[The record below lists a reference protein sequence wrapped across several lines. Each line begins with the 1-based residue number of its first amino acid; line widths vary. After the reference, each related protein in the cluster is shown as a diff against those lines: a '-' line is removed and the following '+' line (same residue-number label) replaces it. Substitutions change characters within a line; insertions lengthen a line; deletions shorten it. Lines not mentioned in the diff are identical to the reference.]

1 MMPMVYLDHSATTP
15 LDPDVL
21 EAMMPYLTEE
31 FGNASSVY
39 GLGQRARQ
47 AIDQARDDVAAFYGV
62 AAKEVIFTSGGT
74 EGDNFAFQGIAQRN
88 RDRGR
93 HVITSTIEHDAV
105 LRSADALERD
115 GFEVTRLPVDGF
127 GLVDP
132 EALRQALRPDTIL
145 VSIMHA
151 NNEIGTIEPIPELV
165 AVTRERS
172 QAYFHTDAVQSTGKI
187 PTTIEDLGV
196 DLLSMSAHKLHGPK
210 GVGCLVVR
218 SGVRLE
224 PQMLGGGHERNRRAG
239 TENVAGIVGLARAV
253 TIARRD
259 LDPNTAHLIRLRD
272 RLIAGILDRI
282 PRAQLTGHPQQR
294 LPHHASFLFEGV
306 EGESLLL
313 QLDMEGIAA
322 SSGSACTSG
331 SLEPSHVILA
341 LGYPRERAL
350 GSLRLSVG
358 KGNTDAD
365 VDLVLERLPQM
376 VARLRVMAPTSAA

>member
-1 MMPMVYLDHSATTP
+1 MPMVYLDHSATTP
-15 LDPDVL
+15 LDPEVL
-21 EAMMPYLTEE
+21 QAMMPYLTEE

-47 AIDQARDDVAAFYGV
+47 AIDQARDEVAAFYGV

-74 EGDNFAFQGIAQRN
+74 EGDNLAFRGIAARN
-88 RDRGR
+88 ADRGR

-105 LRSADALERD
+105 LRSAEALERD
-115 GFEVTRLPVDGF
+115 GFEVTRLPVDRF

-132 EALRQALRPDTIL
+132 LALREALRPDTIL

-151 NNEIGTIEPIPELV
+151 NNEIGTIEPIRELV
-165 AVTRERS
+165 GVTRERS
-172 QAYFHTDAVQSTGKI
+172 DAYFHTDAVQSTGKI
-187 PTTIEDLGV
+187 PVRVDQLGV

-210 GVGCLVVR
+210 GVGGLIAR

-224 PQMLGGGHERNRRAG
+224 PQLLGGGHERNRRAG
-239 TENVAGIVGLARAV
+239 TENVAGIVGLAKAV
-253 TIARRD
+253 GIAHRD
-259 LDPNTAHLIRLRD
+259 MDKNMAQLTALRD
-272 RLIAGILDRI
+272 RLIEGVLDRI
-282 PRAQLTGHPQQR
+282 PRAELTGHPQRR
-294 LPHHASFLFEGV
+294 LPHHASFLFQGV

-341 LGYPRERAL
+341 LGYPQERAL

-365 VDLVLERLPQM
+365 IDLVLDRLPAM
-376 VARLRVMAPTSAA
+376 VGRLRAMAPISAA

>member
-1 MMPMVYLDHSATTP
+1 MVSMVYLDHSATTP
-15 LDPDVL
+15 LDPEVL
-21 EAMMPYLTEE
+21 RAMIPYLTDE

-47 AIDQARDDVAAFYGV
+47 AIDQARDEVADYYGV
-62 AAKEVIFTSGGT
+62 AAKEIVFTSGGT
-74 EGDNFAFQGIAQRN
+74 EGDNFALQGIAQRN
-88 RDRGR
+88 ADRGR

-105 LRSADALERD
+105 LRSADALEQD
-115 GFEVTRLPVDGF
+115 GFEVTRLPVDRT

-132 EALRQALRPDTIL
+132 ADLGRAIRPDTIL

-151 NNEIGTIEPIPELV
+151 NNEIGTIEPIRELV

-172 QAYFHTDAVQSTGKI
+172 SAYFHTDAVQSTGKI
-187 PTTIEDLGV
+187 ATRVDELGV

-210 GVGCLVVR
+210 GAGCLVVR
-218 SGVRLE
+218 SGVRLL
-224 PQMLGGGHERNRRAG
+224 PQILGGGHERNRRAG
-239 TENVAGIVGLARAV
+239 TENVAGIVGLAKAIG
-253 TIARRD
+253 IARRD
-259 LDPNTAHLIRLRD
+259 MAKNTTHLTALRD
-272 RLIAGILDRI
+272 RLIAGVLGRI
-282 PRAQLTGHPQQR
+282 PAAELTGHPVNR

-313 QLDMEGIAA
+313 QLDMDGFAA

-358 KGNTDAD
+358 KGNTEGEIE
-365 VDLVLERLPQM
+365 LVLDRLPGM
-376 VARLRVMAPTSAA
+376 VARLRAMAPISAA

>member
-1 MMPMVYLDHSATTP
+1 MVSMVYLDHSATTP
-15 LDPDVL
+15 LDPEVL
-21 EAMMPYLTEE
+21 QAMMPYLTDE

-47 AIDQARDDVAAFYGV
+47 AIDQARDEVADYYGV
-62 AAKEVIFTSGGT
+62 AAKEIVFTSGGT
-74 EGDNFAFQGIAQRN
+74 EGDNFALQGIAQRN
-88 RDRGR
+88 ADRGR

-105 LRSADALERD
+105 LRSADALEQD
-115 GFEVTRLPVDGF
+115 GFEVTRLPVDRT

-132 EALRQALRPDTIL
+132 ADLGRALRPDTIL

-151 NNEIGTIEPIPELV
+151 NNEIGTIEPIRELV
-165 AVTRERS
+165 AVTRQRS
-172 QAYFHTDAVQSTGKI
+172 SAYFHTDAVQSTGKI
-187 PTTIEDLGV
+187 ATRVDELGV

-210 GVGCLVVR
+210 GAGCLVVR
-218 SGVRLE
+218 SGVRLL
-224 PQMLGGGHERNRRAG
+224 PQILGGGHERNRRAG
-239 TENVAGIVGLARAV
+239 TENVAGIVGLAKAIG
-253 TIARRD
+253 IARRD
-259 LDPNTAHLIRLRD
+259 MAKNTTHLTALRD
-272 RLIAGILDRI
+272 RLIAGVLGRI
-282 PRAQLTGHPQQR
+282 PAAELTGHPVNR

-313 QLDMEGIAA
+313 QLDMDGFAA

-358 KGNTDAD
+358 KGNTEGEIE
-365 VDLVLERLPQM
+365 LVLDRLPGM
-376 VARLRVMAPTSAA
+376 VARLRAMAPISAA

>member
-1 MMPMVYLDHSATTP
+1 MPMVHLDHSATTP
-15 LDPDVL
+15 LDPEVL
-21 EAMMPYLTEE
+21 QAIMPYLTEE

-47 AIDQARDDVAAFYGV
+47 AIDQARDEVAAFYGV
-62 AAKEVIFTSGGT
+62 VAKEVIFTSGGT
-74 EGDNFAFQGIAQRN
+74 EGDNFALRGIAERN
-88 RDRGR
+88 ADRGR
-93 HVITSTIEHDAV
+93 HIITSTIEHDAV
-105 LRSADALERD
+105 LRSAEALERD
-115 GFEVTRLPVDGF
+115 GFEVTRLRVDRF

-132 EALRQALRPDTIL
+132 AALSEALRPDTIL

-151 NNEIGTIEPIPELV
+151 NNEVGTIEPIRELV

-172 QAYFHTDAVQSTGKI
+172 DAYFHTDAVQSTGKI
-187 PTTIEDLGV
+187 PVRVDELGV

-210 GVGCLVVR
+210 GVGCLIVR

-224 PQMLGGGHERNRRAG
+224 PQLHGGGHERNRRAG
-239 TENVAGIVGLARAV
+239 TENVAGVVGLAKAMG
-253 TIARRD
+253 IASRD
-259 LDPNTAHLIRLRD
+259 LTTNTAHLTALRD
-272 RLIAGILDRI
+272 RLIEGVLDRI
-282 PRAQLTGHPQQR
+282 PGAELTGHPQQR
-294 LPHHASFLFEGV
+294 LPHHASFLFAGV

-313 QLDMEGIAA
+313 QLDMDGIAA

-331 SLEPSHVILA
+331 SLEASHVILA

-365 VDLVLERLPQM
+365 IDLVLARLPAM
-376 VARLRVMAPTSAA
+376 VARLRAMAPISAA

>member
-1 MMPMVYLDHSATTP
+1 MMSMVYLDHSATTP
-15 LDPDVL
+15 LDPEVL
-21 EAMMPYLTEE
+21 QAMMPYLTEE

-47 AIDQARDDVAAFYGV
+47 AIDEARDEVAAFYGV

-74 EGDNFAFQGIAQRN
+74 EGDNFAFQGIARRN
-88 RDRGR
+88 HDRGR
-93 HVITSTIEHDAV
+93 HVITSTIEHDAI
-105 LRSADALERD
+105 LRSAEALERD
-115 GFEVTRLPVDGF
+115 GFEVTRLAVDPF
-127 GLVDP
+127 GVVDP
-132 EALRQALRPDTIL
+132 ETLRKALRPDTIL

-151 NNEIGTIEPIPELV
+151 NNEIGTIEPIRELV
-165 AVTRERS
+165 AVTREYS
-172 QAYFHTDAVQSTGKI
+172 DAYFHTDAVQSTGKI
-187 PTTIEDLGV
+187 PTSVDELGV

-218 SGVRLE
+218 SGVRIE

-253 TIARRD
+253 GIARRD
-259 LDPNTAHLIRLRD
+259 LDANTTHLTRLRD

-282 PRAQLTGHPQQR
+282 PRAELTGHPVQR
-294 LPHHASFLFEGV
+294 LPHHASFLIEGV

-365 VDLVLERLPQM
+365 IDLVLERLPHM
-376 VARLRVMAPTSAA
+376 VARLRLMAPISAA

>member
-1 MMPMVYLDHSATTP
+1 MVYLDHSATTP
-15 LDPDVL
+15 LDPEVL
-21 EAMMPYLTEE
+21 QAMMPYLTEE

-47 AIDQARDDVAAFYGV
+47 AIDQARDEVAAFYGV
-62 AAKEVIFTSGGT
+62 VAKEVIFTSGGT
-74 EGDNFAFQGIAQRN
+74 EGDNFALRGIAERN
-88 RDRGR
+88 ADRGR
-93 HVITSTIEHDAV
+93 HIITSTIEHDAV
-105 LRSADALERD
+105 LRSAEALERD
-115 GFEVTRLPVDGF
+115 GFEVTRLRVDRF

-132 EALRQALRPDTIL
+132 AALSEALRPDTIL

-151 NNEIGTIEPIPELV
+151 NNEVGTIEPIRELV

-172 QAYFHTDAVQSTGKI
+172 DAYFHTDAVQSTGKI
-187 PTTIEDLGV
+187 PVRVDELGV

-210 GVGCLVVR
+210 GVGCLIVR

-224 PQMLGGGHERNRRAG
+224 PQLHGGGHERNRRAG
-239 TENVAGIVGLARAV
+239 TENVAGVVGLAKAMG
-253 TIARRD
+253 IASRD
-259 LDPNTAHLIRLRD
+259 LTTNTAHLTALRD
-272 RLIAGILDRI
+272 RLIEGVLDRI
-282 PRAQLTGHPQQR
+282 PGAELTGHPQQR
-294 LPHHASFLFEGV
+294 LPHHASFLFAGV

-313 QLDMEGIAA
+313 QLDMDGIAA

-331 SLEPSHVILA
+331 SLEASHVILA

-365 VDLVLERLPQM
+365 IDLVLARLPAM
-376 VARLRVMAPTSAA
+376 VARLRAMAPISAA

>member
-1 MMPMVYLDHSATTP
+1 MVYLDHSATTP
-15 LDPDVL
+15 LDPEVL
-21 EAMMPYLTEE
+21 ETMMPYLTEE

-47 AIDQARDDVAAFYGV
+47 AIDQARDEVAAFYGV

-74 EGDNFAFQGIAQRN
+74 EADNFAFQGIARRN

-93 HVITSTIEHDAV
+93 HLITSTIEHDAV
-105 LRSADALERD
+105 LRSAEALERD
-115 GFEVTRLPVDGF
+115 GFEVTRLRVDGF
-127 GLVDP
+127 GMVDP
-132 EALRQALRPDTIL
+132 DALGRALRPDTIL

-151 NNEIGTIEPIPELV
+151 NNEIGTIEPIRELV

-172 QAYFHTDAVQSTGKI
+172 DAYFHTDAVQSTGKI
-187 PTTIEDLGV
+187 PTTMEDLGV

-224 PQMLGGGHERNRRAG
+224 PQMVGGGHERNRRAG

-253 TIARRD
+253 GIARHD
-259 LDPNTAHLIRLRD
+259 LERNTAHVTRLRD
-272 RLIAGILDRI
+272 RVIEGVLDRI
-282 PRAQLTGHPQQR
+282 PRAELTGHPTLR

-313 QLDMEGIAA
+313 QLDMDGIAA

-341 LGYPRERAL
+341 LGYPRDRAI
-350 GSLRLSVG
+350 GSLRLSGG

-365 VDLVLERLPQM
+365 IDVVLERLPQM
-376 VARLRVMAPTSAA
+376 VARLRVMAPISAA

>member
-1 MMPMVYLDHSATTP
+1 MVYLDHSATTP
-15 LDPDVL
+15 LDPEVL
-21 EAMMPYLTEE
+21 QAMMPYLTEE

-47 AIDQARDDVAAFYGV
+47 AIDQARDEVAAFYGV
-62 AAKEVIFTSGGT
+62 VAKEVIFTSGGT
-74 EGDNFAFQGIAQRN
+74 EGDNFALRGIAERN
-88 RDRGR
+88 ADRGR
-93 HVITSTIEHDAV
+93 HIITSTIEHDAV
-105 LRSADALERD
+105 LRSAEALERD
-115 GFEVTRLPVDGF
+115 GFAVTRLRVDRF

-132 EALRQALRPDTIL
+132 QALSEALRPDTIL

-151 NNEIGTIEPIPELV
+151 NNEVGTIEPIRELV

-172 QAYFHTDAVQSTGKI
+172 DAYFHTDAVQSTGKI
-187 PTTIEDLGV
+187 PVRVDELGV

-210 GVGCLVVR
+210 GVGCLIVR

-224 PQMLGGGHERNRRAG
+224 PQLHGGGHERNRRAG
-239 TENVAGIVGLARAV
+239 TENVAGIVGLAEAV
-253 TIARRD
+253 GIASRD
-259 LDPNTAHLIRLRD
+259 LTTNTAHLTALRD
-272 RLIAGILDRI
+272 RLIEGVLDRI
-282 PRAQLTGHPQQR
+282 PGAELTGHPQQR
-294 LPHHASFLFEGV
+294 LPHHASFLFAGV

-313 QLDMEGIAA
+313 QLDMDGIAA

-331 SLEPSHVILA
+331 SLEASHVILA

-365 VDLVLERLPQM
+365 IDLVLARLPAM
-376 VARLRVMAPTSAA
+376 VARLRAMAPVSAA

>member
-1 MMPMVYLDHSATTP
+1 MVSMVYLDHSATTP
-15 LDPDVL
+15 LDPEVL
-21 EAMMPYLTEE
+21 QAMMPYLTGE

-47 AIDQARDDVAAFYGV
+47 AIDQARDEVAAYYGV

-74 EGDNFAFQGIAQRN
+74 EGDNFALQGIAQRN
-88 RDRGR
+88 ADRGR

-105 LRSADALERD
+105 LRSADALEQA
-115 GFEVTRLPVDGF
+115 GFDVTRLPVSRT

-132 EALRQALRPDTIL
+132 DDLGQALRPDTTL
-145 VSIMHA
+145 VSVMHA
-151 NNEIGTIEPIPELV
+151 NNEIGTIEPIAELV
-165 AVTRERS
+165 EVTRERS
-172 QAYFHTDAVQSTGKI
+172 SAYFHTDAVQSTGKI
-187 PTTIEDLGV
+187 PTRVDELGV

-210 GVGCLVVR
+210 GVGCLIVR
-218 SGVRLE
+218 SGVRLL

-239 TENVAGIVGLARAV
+239 TENVAGIVGLAKAIG
-253 TIARRD
+253 IAQRD
-259 LDPNTAHLIRLRD
+259 LAKNTLDLTALRD
-272 RLIAGILDRI
+272 RLIEGVLGRI
-282 PRAQLTGHPQQR
+282 PGAELTGHPVHR

-313 QLDMEGIAA
+313 QLDMAGFAA

-358 KGNTDAD
+358 KGNTESEIE
-365 VDLVLERLPQM
+365 LVLDQLPGM
-376 VARLRVMAPTSAA
+376 VARLRAMAPISAA

>member
-1 MMPMVYLDHSATTP
+1 MPMVYLDHSATTP
-15 LDPDVL
+15 LDPEVL
-21 EAMMPYLTEE
+21 QAMMPYLTEE

-47 AIDQARDDVAAFYGV
+47 AIDQARDEVAAFYGV
-62 AAKEVIFTSGGT
+62 VAKEVIFTSGGT
-74 EGDNFAFQGIAQRN
+74 EGDNFAFGGIAERN
-88 RDRGR
+88 ADRGR

-115 GFEVTRLPVDGF
+115 GFEVTRLRVDRF

-132 EALRQALRPDTIL
+132 AALREALRPDTIL

-151 NNEIGTIEPIPELV
+151 NNEVGTIEPIRELV

-187 PTTIEDLGV
+187 PMRVDELGV

-224 PQMLGGGHERNRRAG
+224 PQLHGGGHERNRRAG
-239 TENVAGIVGLARAV
+239 TENVAGIVGLAKAIG
-253 TIARRD
+253 IAQRD
-259 LDPNTAHLIRLRD
+259 MSKNTAHLIALRD
-272 RLIAGILDRI
+272 RLIAGVLNRI
-282 PRAQLTGHPQQR
+282 PRAELTGHPVQR
-294 LPHHASFLFEGV
+294 LPHHASFLFAGV

-331 SLEPSHVILA
+331 SLEASHVILA

-365 VDLVLERLPQM
+365 IDLVLDRLPAM
-376 VARLRVMAPTSAA
+376 VARLRAMAPISAA

>member
-1 MMPMVYLDHSATTP
+1 MMAMVYLDHSATTP
-15 LDPDVL
+15 LDPEVL
-21 EAMMPYLTEE
+21 QAMMPYLTQE

-47 AIDQARDDVAAFYGV
+47 AIDQARDDVAASYGV

-74 EGDNFAFQGIAQRN
+74 EGDNFALRGVAHRN
-88 RDRGR
+88 AERGR

-105 LRSADALERD
+105 LRSAEALERE
-115 GFEVTRLPVDGF
+115 GFEVTRLAVDRY
-127 GLVDP
+127 GLVHP
-132 EALRQALRPDTIL
+132 ETLRQALRSDTTL

-151 NNEIGTIEPIPELV
+151 NNEIGTIEPIKELV
-165 AVTRERS
+165 AVTREHS
-172 QAYFHTDAVQSTGKI
+172 AAYFHTDAVQSTGKI
-187 PTTIEDLGV
+187 ATRVDELGV

-210 GVGCLVVR
+210 GVGCLIVR
-218 SGVRLE
+218 TGVRIE
-224 PQMLGGGHERNRRAG
+224 PQVLGGGHERNRRAG
-239 TENVAGIVGLARAV
+239 TENVAGIVGLARALA
-253 TIARRD
+253 IAQRD
-259 LDPNTAHLIRLRD
+259 FAANTAHLTALRD
-272 RLIAGILDRI
+272 RLIGGVLERI
-282 PRAQLTGHPQQR
+282 SHAVLTGHPVLR

-331 SLEPSHVILA
+331 SLEASHVILA

-358 KGNTDAD
+358 KGNGEAD
-365 VDLVLERLPQM
+365 IDLVLDRLPAM
-376 VARLRVMAPTSAA
+376 VQRLRTMAPISAA

>member
-1 MMPMVYLDHSATTP
+1 MPMVYLDHSATTP
-15 LDPDVL
+15 LDPEVL
-21 EAMMPYLTEE
+21 QAMMPYLTEE

-47 AIDQARDDVAAFYGV
+47 AIDQARDEVAAFYGV

-74 EGDNFAFQGIAQRN
+74 EGDNLAFRGIAARN
-88 RDRGR
+88 ADRGR
-93 HVITSTIEHDAV
+93 HVITTTIEHDAV
-105 LRSADALERD
+105 LRSAEALERD
-115 GFEVTRLPVDGF
+115 GFDVTRLPVDRF

-132 EALRQALRPDTIL
+132 QALREALRPDTIL

-151 NNEIGTIEPIPELV
+151 NNEIGTIEPIRELV
-165 AVTRERS
+165 GVTRERS
-172 QAYFHTDAVQSTGKI
+172 DAYFHTDAVQSTGKI
-187 PTTIEDLGV
+187 PVRVDQLGV

-210 GVGCLVVR
+210 GVGGLIAR

-224 PQMLGGGHERNRRAG
+224 PQLLGGGHERNRRAG
-239 TENVAGIVGLARAV
+239 TENVAGIVGLAKAV
-253 TIARRD
+253 GIAHRD
-259 LDPNTAHLIRLRD
+259 MDKNMAQLTALRD
-272 RLIAGILDRI
+272 RLIEGVLDRI
-282 PRAQLTGHPQQR
+282 PRAELTGHPQRR
-294 LPHHASFLFEGV
+294 LPHHASFLFQAI

-341 LGYPRERAL
+341 LGYPQERAL

-365 VDLVLERLPQM
+365 IDLVLDRLPAM
-376 VARLRVMAPTSAA
+376 VGRLRAMAPISAA

>member
-1 MMPMVYLDHSATTP
+1 MVSMVYLDHSATTP
-15 LDPDVL
+15 LDPEVL
-21 EAMMPYLTEE
+21 QAMMPYLTDE

-47 AIDQARDDVAAFYGV
+47 AIDQARDEVADYYGV
-62 AAKEVIFTSGGT
+62 AAKEIVFTSGGT
-74 EGDNFAFQGIAQRN
+74 EGDNFALQGIAQRN
-88 RDRGR
+88 ADRGR

-105 LRSADALERD
+105 LRSADALEQD
-115 GFEVTRLPVDGF
+115 GFEVTRLPVDRT

-132 EALRQALRPDTIL
+132 ADLGRALRPDTIL

-151 NNEIGTIEPIPELV
+151 NNEIGTIEPIRELV

-172 QAYFHTDAVQSTGKI
+172 SAYFHTDAVQSTGKI
-187 PTTIEDLGV
+187 ATRVDELGV

-210 GVGCLVVR
+210 GAGCLVVR
-218 SGVRLE
+218 SGVRLL

-239 TENVAGIVGLARAV
+239 TENVAGIVGLAKAIG
-253 TIARRD
+253 IARRD
-259 LDPNTAHLIRLRD
+259 MAKNTTQLTALRD
-272 RLIAGILDRI
+272 RLIAGVLGRI
-282 PRAQLTGHPQQR
+282 PAAELTGHPVNR

-313 QLDMEGIAA
+313 QLDMDGFAA

-358 KGNTDAD
+358 KGNTEGEIE
-365 VDLVLERLPQM
+365 LVLDRLPGM
-376 VARLRVMAPTSAA
+376 VARLRAMAPISAA

>member
-1 MMPMVYLDHSATTP
+1 MVYLDHSATTP
-15 LDPDVL
+15 LDPEVL
-21 EAMMPYLTEE
+21 QAMMPYLTEE

-47 AIDQARDDVAAFYGV
+47 AIDQARDEVAAFYGV
-62 AAKEVIFTSGGT
+62 VAKEVIFTSGGT
-74 EGDNFAFQGIAQRN
+74 EGDNFALRGIAERN
-88 RDRGR
+88 ADRGR
-93 HVITSTIEHDAV
+93 HIITSTIEHDAV
-105 LRSADALERD
+105 LRSAEALERD
-115 GFEVTRLPVDGF
+115 GFEVTRLRVDRF

-132 EALRQALRPDTIL
+132 AALSEALRPDTIL

-151 NNEIGTIEPIPELV
+151 NNEVGTIEPIRELV

-172 QAYFHTDAVQSTGKI
+172 DAYFHTDAVQSTGKI
-187 PTTIEDLGV
+187 PVRVDELGV

-210 GVGCLVVR
+210 GVGCLIVR

-224 PQMLGGGHERNRRAG
+224 PQLHGGGHERNRRAG
-239 TENVAGIVGLARAV
+239 TENVAGVVGLANAMG
-253 TIARRD
+253 IASRD
-259 LDPNTAHLIRLRD
+259 LTTNTAHLTALRD
-272 RLIAGILDRI
+272 RLIEGVLDRI
-282 PRAQLTGHPQQR
+282 PGAELTGHPQQR
-294 LPHHASFLFEGV
+294 LPHHASFLFAGV

-313 QLDMEGIAA
+313 QLDMDGIAA

-331 SLEPSHVILA
+331 SLEASHVILA

-365 VDLVLERLPQM
+365 IDLVLARLPAM
-376 VARLRVMAPTSAA
+376 VARLRAMAPISAA